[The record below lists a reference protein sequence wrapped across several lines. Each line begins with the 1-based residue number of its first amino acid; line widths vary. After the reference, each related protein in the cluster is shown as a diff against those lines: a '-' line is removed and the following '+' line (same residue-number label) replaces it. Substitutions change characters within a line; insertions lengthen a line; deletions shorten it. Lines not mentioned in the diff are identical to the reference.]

1 MSFIS
6 LLKNLFSPKTKEKVK
21 NVAEVAIPV
30 AKEVH
35 EAINEIK
42 QATTK
47 EQKVAEIVEAVQEIA
62 EEVKKAK
69 AKKQTATTKQSATK
83 QHAPKQIIKKNK

>member
-1 MSFIS
+1 MS
-6 LLKNLFSPKTKEKVK
+6 LLNHLKNLLSPKTKEKVE
-21 NVAEVAIPV
+21 NAAQVAVPV

-42 QATTK
+42 QASTK
-47 EQKVAEIVEAVQEIA
+47 EEKIAEVFEAVQEIA

-69 AKKQTATTKQSATK
+69 KITKKAK
-83 QHAPKQIIKKNK
+83 